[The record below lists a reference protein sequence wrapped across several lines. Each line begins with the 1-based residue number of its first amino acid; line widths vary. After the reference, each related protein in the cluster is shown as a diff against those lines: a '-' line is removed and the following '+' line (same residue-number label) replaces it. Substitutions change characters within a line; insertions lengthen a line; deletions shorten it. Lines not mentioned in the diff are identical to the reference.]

1 MSEEPSKHLTLFSY
15 ETVNIKKLTNLT
27 ANTKDYGQITRNTKP
42 HSCGPAMLFR
52 SRGSFRINHRN
63 VLTEE
68 AWVNA
73 VNAVPGLSKLLHRT
87 KIASILLHF
96 ITLYQEAKLFPYL
109 CTDRMPATRTVS
121 YQLSYEQKLCRKD
134 DTIEEQRQVLGKTTV
149 LG

>member
-1 MSEEPSKHLTLFSY
+1 
-15 ETVNIKKLTNLT
+15 
-27 ANTKDYGQITRNTKP
+27 
-42 HSCGPAMLFR
+42 MLFR

-63 VLTEE
+63 VFTEE
-68 AWVNA
+68 AW

-134 DTIEEQRQVLGKTTV
+134 DTIEEQRQVFGKTTV